1 MFMFR
6 HSCEHCALLQLET
19 TAEGRG
25 DKVESQQA
33 ASGAIERRAG
43 HAGIVAPLR
52 AKYPQQ
58 AGSAQHPQTQR
69 KLPPHQE
76 LLSR

>member
-1 MFMFR
+1 
-6 HSCEHCALLQLET
+6 LQLKT
-19 TAEGRG
+19 TTERRG

-33 ASGAIERRAG
+33 TSRAIKRRAG
-43 HAGIVAPLR
+43 YAGIITSLR

-58 AGSAQHPQTQR
+58 AGSTEHPQTQR

>member
-1 MFMFR
+1 MYAIFI
-6 HSCEHCALLQLET
+6 LLQLKT
-19 TAEGRG
+19 TTERRG

-33 ASGAIERRAG
+33 TSGTIERRAG
-43 HAGIVAPLR
+43 YTSIITSFR

-58 AGSAQHPQTQR
+58 AGSTQHPQTQR